1 MALRQ
6 DSAHELNQHQIYTV
20 CNPCIAAEDAG
31 RYASLKDK
39 SVVDVE
45 ELDVMNTN
53 DSLVYWYWLD
63 VVDIKVSVP
72 KSKWAKSPSLT

>member
-1 MALRQ
+1 M
-6 DSAHELNQHQIYTV
+6 V
-20 CNPCIAAEDAG
+20 CNLCIAAERAG

-45 ELDVMNTN
+45 VLDVMNTN

-63 VVDIKVSVP
+63 VVVIKVSVP
-72 KSKWAKSPSLT
+72 KIKWAKSTSLN